1 MSIDQ
6 LPEIAQAMVARG
18 KGIIAIDESNAT
30 IKKRFDTVGVENTEE
45 NRRAYREMLLTT
57 PGLGEHISGA
67 ILYDETLRQKTKDGV
82 PFTQVMMDNG
92 ILPGIKVDKGTTPL
106 AGFPGEVVT
115 DGLDGLR
122 ERLNEYAGLGA
133 KFAKWRA
140 VININIEDGMPSDT
154 CIEANAHALARY
166 AALCQEAGIVPM
178 VEPEVIMDGEHDIDD
193 CFVVTEKVLRSLFNA
208 LYQHNVMLEGTI
220 LKASMVIPGK
230 DCPDQASAEDVAD
243 YTVQCLKSAVPAAL
257 PGIVF
262 LSGGQSDE
270 DATAHLNEMNKQEN
284 LPWPLS
290 FSYGRAMQSAAQKIW
305 GQDIVNNV
313 AKAQETV
320 QARAR
325 DHGLAARGEWK

>member
-6 LPEIAQAMVARG
+6 LPEIALAMVASG

-30 IKKRFDTVGVENTEE
+30 IKKRFDSVGVECTEE

-57 PGLGEHISGA
+57 PNLNEYISGA
-67 ILYDETLRQKTKDGV
+67 ILYDETIRQKTKDGV
-82 PFTQVMMDNG
+82 PFTKIMLDNG
-92 ILPGIKVDKGTTPL
+92 ILPGIKVDAGTTPL

-115 DGLDGLR
+115 QGLDGLR
-122 ERLNEYAGLGA
+122 ERLNEYAALGA

-140 VININIEDGMPSDT
+140 VININIEEGMPSDT
-154 CIEANAHALARY
+154 CIEANVHALARY

-220 LKASMVIPGK
+220 LKASMIISGK
-230 DCPDQASAEDVAD
+230 DCDEQASVEDVAD

-262 LSGGQSDE
+262 LSGGQSDD
-270 DATAHLNEMNKQEN
+270 DATAHLNEMNNPDNK

-290 FSYGRAMQSAAQKIW
+290 FSYGRAMQSAALAIW
-305 GQDIVNNV
+305 GKDIVGNV
-313 AKAQETV
+313 AEAQKMV
-320 QARAR
+320 YARAKAN
-325 DHGLAARGEWK
+325 GLAAKGEL